1 MNIKSAQVGSELVL
15 VPANGCNS
23 KAYPNGTTLNLVARS
38 STNYKFPDTF
48 KSIRSLHFFLILHAD
63 FRPFFQAFPLKNGF
77 VAFDALTALRVF
89 LASPLE

>member
-1 MNIKSAQVGSELVL
+1 ML

-48 KSIRSLHFFLILHAD
+48 KSLRSLHFFLILHAD

-77 VAFDALTALRVF
+77 VAFEALTALQGSFGFPVRMTVSRNF
-89 LASPLE
+89 MVAG